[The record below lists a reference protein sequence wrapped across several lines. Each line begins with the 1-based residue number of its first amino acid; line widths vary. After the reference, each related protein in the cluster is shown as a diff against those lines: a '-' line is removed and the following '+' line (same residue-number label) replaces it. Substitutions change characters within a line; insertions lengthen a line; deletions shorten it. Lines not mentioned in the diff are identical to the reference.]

1 MADEQIHAV
10 TMPKWGLSMTEGRV
24 VEWQVEEGSPVQP
37 GDELLDVETDKIAG
51 AVEATEAGVL
61 RRRVA
66 RPDQLVPALQRAR
79 ADERPSVVCVKT
91 NREAN
96 LIPPDAEAF
105 AEVYT
110 GVEE

>member
-1 MADEQIHAV
+1 MNI
-10 TMPKWGLSMTEGRV
+10 TV
-24 VEWQVEEGSPVQP
+24 VVHEEGSCCW
-37 GDELLDVETDKIAG
+37 EESCHIVEEADPETYQSVYMAPTRWDQIG
-51 AVEATEAGVL
+51 AAVGCHAEFVD
-61 RRRVA
+61 
-66 RPDQLVPALQRAR
+66 RPDQLVPALERAR

-96 LIPPDAEAF
+96 LIPPGAEAF

>member
-1 MADEQIHAV
+1 MEEIYHIMEQADPETYQSVYMAPTRWDQIGAAV
-10 TMPKWGLSMTEGRV
+10 GCHGEL
-24 VEWQVEEGSPVQP
+24 VE
-37 GDELLDVETDKIAG
+37 
-51 AVEATEAGVL
+51 
-61 RRRVA
+61 
-66 RPDQLVPALQRAR
+66 RPDQLVPALKRAL
-79 ADERPSVVCVKT
+79 AEERPSVVCVKT